1 MNGRA
6 GLPTLRWLGDGEL
19 EVDGQRYAVTANVPE
34 MHALES
40 TSDRLVLAKNRAMVE
55 HIYQGL
61 AAGPVDH
68 VVELGIFKGGSTA
81 FLLQVLRPRKL
92 VAIDVQPEPVGP
104 LEAFVADRGLDDVVS
119 LHWGVDQA
127 DRARLSAIVE
137 EEFGGE
143 QLDLVI
149 DDASHQYDMARA
161 SVEVLLPRLRPGGR
175 YVVEDWAW
183 AHFDEEI
190 FNGPDALWAD
200 RPGLS
205 NLIVEMMLVIGSY
218 PDILSEAHL
227 DHHSSEFVRGPRE
240 LSEPVDLS
248 RLYLNRDKAFRPVL

>member
-1 MNGRA
+1 MSGPA
-6 GLPTLRWLGDGEL
+6 GPPPLHWLGDDEL
-19 EVDGQRYAVTANVPE
+19 EVDGQRYAVTAQVPD

-40 TSDRLVLAKNRAMVE
+40 TPDRLVLAKNRPMVE
-55 HIYQGL
+55 HIYEG
-61 AAGPVDH
+61 AASRPSDY

-81 FLLQVLRPRKL
+81 FLQQVLRPKKL
-92 VAIDVQPEPVGP
+92 VAIDVQPQPVP
-104 LEAFVADRGLDDVVS
+104 ALQAFIADRGLDDVVS
-119 LHWGVDQA
+119 LYWGVDQA
-127 DRARLSAIVE
+127 DQARLSAILE

-183 AHFDEEI
+183 AHFDEAI
-190 FNGPDALWAD
+190 FKGPDGLWAD
-200 RPGLS
+200 RPALT
-205 NLIVEMMLVIGSY
+205 NLIIEMMLVIGSY

-227 DHHSSEFVRGPRE
+227 DHHTAEFVRGPRE
-240 LSEPVDLS
+240 LPGTVDLS
-248 RLYLNRDKAFRPVL
+248 RLYLNRDRIFRAIL